1 MQRRSLAGDS
11 VVVMGTGLRARAWAS
26 AGVWRAAVWQR
37 QYDRMMQPAIARPSS
52 WSLALAGACVRG
64 GDRGGRGGEGA
75 RVRRREEENNDTC
88 AGQDGGGC
96 ARCRRGSRRRRAR
109 QEGKARQGRARQRAG
124 AELPCDEPLSVHPPP
139 ATPAQVLRGLRALL
153 LPTAAVADAGWPTN
167 TGWPTTQRAPVRVGR
182 RANLRASR
190 QASPRHSERPT
201 GPRNSPPL
209 APCPNPPTS
218 APAARC
224 PLHHREIRPA
234 TCDLR
239 LLGRIAMY
247 TTSPAE

>member
-1 MQRRSLAGDS
+1 MILAPGRMEED
-11 VVVMGTGLRARAWAS
+11 AR
-26 AGVWRAAVWQR
+26 
-37 QYDRMMQPAIARPSS
+37 
-52 WSLALAGACVRG
+52 GA
-64 GDRGGRGGEGA
+64 GEG
-75 RVRRREEENNDTC
+75 D
-88 AGQDGGGC
+88 DGGGQDK
-96 ARCRRGSRRRRAR
+96 RR
-109 QEGKARQGRARQRAG
+109 QGKARQGRARQRAG
-124 AELPCDEPLSVHPPP
+124 AELPCEPRSIIHPPP

-153 LPTAAVADAGWPTN
+153 LPTAAVADAGWPTGWPTSS
-167 TGWPTTQRAPVRVGR
+167 TGWPTTQRASVRVGR

-190 QASPRHSERPT
+190 QATPRHSERPT
-201 GPRNSPPL
+201 GPRNPPPL